1 MGALLRF
8 FLACAALPACWGL
21 LRALAAC
28 FVAVSDGGELRV
40 ETLALLGGMALFAV
54 WWFVSPH
61 PVRTYVLGH
70 ELTHALWGLAFGGR
84 ASGLKVG
91 SRGGSVRITKSN
103 VLIILAPY
111 FFPFY
116 TFLVLLAAFG
126 TWVFVRPLPLV
137 PLWTFLLGFT
147 WAFHVLFTL
156 ETLAQKQPDVQE
168 YGRLFSW
175 VLIFAVNL
183 LIVMVFLACTTALDF
198 ANLGR
203 ILSDCLTRPYFALG
217 GFLRGVLS

>member
-91 SRGGSVRITKSN
+91 SRGGSV
-103 VLIILAPY
+103 VLPHFRPCVRMSGQ
-111 FFPFY
+111 FF
-116 TFLVLLAAFG
+116 VK
-126 TWVFVRPLPLV
+126 
-137 PLWTFLLGFT
+137 
-147 WAFHVLFTL
+147 
-156 ETLAQKQPDVQE
+156 AQRRERAVHREDSA
-168 YGRLFSW
+168 GR
-175 VLIFAVNL
+175 AVN
-183 LIVMVFLACTTALDF
+183 AEGGD
-198 ANLGR
+198 
-203 ILSDCLTRPYFALG
+203 LS
-217 GFLRGVLS
+217 V